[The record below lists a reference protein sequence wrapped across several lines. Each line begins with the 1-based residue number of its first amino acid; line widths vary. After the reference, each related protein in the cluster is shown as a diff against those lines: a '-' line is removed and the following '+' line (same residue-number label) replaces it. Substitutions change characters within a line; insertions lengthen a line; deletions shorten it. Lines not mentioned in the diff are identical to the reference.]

1 MRDEI
6 MKNITRWKIAKIT
19 LVHLATLIIG
29 TSLLNHWVSNPIST
43 FLLLRY
49 GKTVQGE
56 LVYTNQEY
64 ESNESGDHAS
74 YYYTYTFVVDGEVI
88 EGGGNGSGE
97 IRDEYWVEDEPIP
110 IQIEYVASWPKINR
124 ASGND
129 PQTYL
134 RWFIANLL
142 ISGAVYLG
150 LFYYVGKTWLE
161 SIGVDFSNIGMLTE
175 NP

>member
-1 MRDEI
+1 
-6 MKNITRWKIAKIT
+6 MKNITSWKIVK
-19 LVHLATLIIG
+19 VTLIHVAILYFG
-29 TSLLNHWVSNPIST
+29 MGILNQWVSNPIST

-49 GKTVQGE
+49 GKTVQGQ
-56 LVYTNQEY
+56 LIYTNQDY

-74 YYYTYTFVVDGEVI
+74 YYYRYTFVVDDEVI

-97 IRDEYWVEDEPIP
+97 IRDEYWVEDDPIP
-110 IQIEYVASWPKINR
+110 IEIEYVANWPKINR

-142 ISGAVYLG
+142 LGGAAYVALLFYLG
-150 LFYYVGKTWLE
+150 KSWLE
-161 SIGVDFSNIGMLTE
+161 NVGIDLSNITISKE
-175 NP
+175 KRVNDPK